1 MTTCPHCGLPALSA
15 WRKLLLGPAA
25 RVRCRRCG
33 LAVGVA
39 PLPALASFVPAALLV
54 VAVLAGWMT
63 RPATMVAAAALAIGF
78 SALLYVTVV
87 PLVPRQLTDA
97 RAVRSARDRAAGGG

>member
-15 WRKLLLGPAA
+15 WRKLMLGPAA
-25 RVRCRRCG
+25 RLRCRHCG
-33 LAVGVA
+33 LQVGVA
-39 PLPALASFVPAALLV
+39 PLPALASFLPAALLV
-54 VAVLAGWMT
+54 GAVLAGWIT
-63 RPATMVAAAALAIGF
+63 RPAMMVSGAALAIGF
-78 SALLYVTVV
+78 SVLLYLTVI

>member
-15 WRKLLLGPAA
+15 WRKLALGPAA
-25 RVRCRRCG
+25 RLRCRHCA
-33 LAVGVA
+33 LFVGVA
-39 PLPALASFVPAALLV
+39 PLPALASLMPAAMLV

-63 RPATMVAAAALAIGF
+63 RPAMMVAGAVVAVGF
-78 SALLYVTVV
+78 SALLYLTVV

-97 RAVRSARDRAAGGG
+97 HAVQGARDRAAG